1 MTDMSNFGT
10 QKQVGNLEKN
20 VFIFVNVTVNFY
32 SDFYFPGSIYMTHT
46 LQGSAL
52 DVLPTEKFRI
62 VSSLI
67 LTR

>member
-10 QKQVGNLEKN
+10 QKQVGNLEI
-20 VFIFVNVTVNFY
+20 FIFVNVTVNFY
-32 SDFYFPGSIYMTHT
+32 LDVYYPGSIYMTHT